1 MDELL
6 NVMDELLNV
15 MDELLNVM
23 DELRGA
29 QGGCGGILLYVQH
42 TKIFTTR
49 NSRHSG

>member
-6 NVMDELLNV
+6 NVMDEV
-15 MDELLNVM
+15 LNVM
-23 DELRGA
+23 DELRGG

-49 NSRHSG
+49 NSRDLG